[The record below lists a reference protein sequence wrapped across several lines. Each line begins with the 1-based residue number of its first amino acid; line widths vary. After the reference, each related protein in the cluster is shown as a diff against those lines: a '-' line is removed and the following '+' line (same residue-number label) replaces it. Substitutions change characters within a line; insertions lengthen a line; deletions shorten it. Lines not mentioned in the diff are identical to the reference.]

1 MGLSIN
7 AGCRVVGSG
16 LGRGGRGGPV
26 VRSATLGVTLLR
38 IVFLFLLTRRG
49 VNLMFGTKLLEINV
63 CFTDTECKT
72 ITRIHWDCRFG
83 RNAVATHN
91 VRR

>member
-1 MGLSIN
+1 MGLSIS
-7 AGCRVVGSG
+7 AGCRVVDIGVV
-16 LGRGGRGGPV
+16 RGGRDGPV
-26 VRSATLGVTLLR
+26 GRSATLGGTLLR
-38 IVFLFLLTRRG
+38 IAFLFLLTRRG

-83 RNAVATHN
+83 RNDVATHT
-91 VRR
+91 VRN